1 MSPRQNLSVNTKVF
15 SHTSSVRQERS
26 AFSASEMSPRP
37 LSALPADFNPEEFR
51 INLMQ
56 QISDKLESGLDRHF
70 SQLVSATAA
79 VLPLSPATSE
89 HDGSGSTGEEST
101 IHRLKKLLR
110 STAAELERVK
120 DKNRELQETNYKLEL
135 QRMEATHQVSRLQ
148 DFELNNQLLLFKIKE
163 LEPCASSV
171 ESLET
176 SSMNGH
182 RTHHRRSNSTT
193 SAINPQNQHVQ
204 RLMREIVSLKAERDA
219 LKIKSWELE
228 KKPFAQQHQQRPP
241 HFVDLENERNRL
253 VEELGAKTVAMEELL
268 NKNDILMLRAKE
280 YEKRVWELEGQCAAL
295 EQECA
300 SLPKIRSDLVEM
312 EARAVAADALVEK
325 LQDME
330 GQVTVV
336 KNLQDRIQELETSNA
351 ELDHS
356 NWDLAERANVANNQL
371 ALLTKEFESFRS
383 KDRDDRRLEYLVN
396 KNRELETLLAEQAMI
411 SPDYKGEFE
420 RVSVEL
426 EKVKVRLPQLE
437 GQAKQVALLRSKI
450 LQLEKQI
457 ATMEELE
464 PRLEEIQKLHDRNVF
479 LESELGE
486 LEQLRARELE
496 LEGELEEATARL
508 AQLDTNRSRVASL
521 SGARTPSSH
530 SRSSSMT
537 QYNPALFQEG
547 LENSLSLNL
556 TGSEQSFGRGTSQ
569 SMSPIKTTTASVWP
583 SGRSSAGFSAKRM
596 STSSI
601 TSPDPAPAN
610 GLNGPGVE
618 IQNASNSSSET
629 PEL

>member
-1 MSPRQNLSVNTKVF
+1 
-15 SHTSSVRQERS
+15 
-26 AFSASEMSPRP
+26 
-37 LSALPADFNPEEFR
+37 
-51 INLMQ
+51 
-56 QISDKLESGLDRHF
+56 
-70 SQLVSATAA
+70 
-79 VLPLSPATSE
+79 
-89 HDGSGSTGEEST
+89 
-101 IHRLKKLLR
+101 
-110 STAAELERVK
+110 
-120 DKNRELQETNYKLEL
+120 
-135 QRMEATHQVSRLQ
+135 
-148 DFELNNQLLLFKIKE
+148 
-163 LEPCASSV
+163 
-171 ESLET
+171 
-176 SSMNGH
+176 
-182 RTHHRRSNSTT
+182 
-193 SAINPQNQHVQ
+193 
-204 RLMREIVSLKAERDA
+204 
-219 LKIKSWELE
+219 
-228 KKPFAQQHQQRPP
+228 
-241 HFVDLENERNRL
+241 
-253 VEELGAKTVAMEELL
+253 
-268 NKNDILMLRAKE
+268 
-280 YEKRVWELEGQCAAL
+280 
-295 EQECA
+295 
-300 SLPKIRSDLVEM
+300 M

-330 GQVTVV
+330 GQVTIV

-396 KNRELETLLAEQAMI
+396 KNRELETLLAEQAMV

-457 ATMEELE
+457 TTMEELE

-508 AQLDTNRSRVASL
+508 TQLDTNRSRVASL

-556 TGSEQSFGRGTSQ
+556 TGSEQPQLQSFGRRTSQ
-569 SMSPIKTTTASVWP
+569 SMSPIKTTTASAWP

-601 TSPDPAPAN
+601 TSSDPAPAN
-610 GLNGPGVE
+610 GLNAPGVE
-618 IQNASNSSSET
+618 IQNASNSSSEM